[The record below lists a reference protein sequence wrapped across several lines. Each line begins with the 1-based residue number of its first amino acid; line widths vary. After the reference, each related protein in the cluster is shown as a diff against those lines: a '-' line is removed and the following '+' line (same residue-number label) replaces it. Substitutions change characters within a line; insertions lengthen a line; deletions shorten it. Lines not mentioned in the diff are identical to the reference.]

1 MQLKDQQFQEDIM
14 NKPLSLVTG
23 AAGFIG
29 SNLTD
34 YLVRQGHQVVCVDNE
49 SADNEKFHWN
59 DTTINVSADIT
70 DYKSMKNVF
79 TGVDYVFHLAA
90 ESRLQPAINNPIQ
103 AVQRNC
109 VGTTVMLQC
118 AREAGVK
125 RFIYSSTSSGYG
137 NNPYPNVETQ
147 PDDSL
152 NPYSASKV
160 AAEKFC
166 KMYTDL
172 YGLETVILRYFNVF
186 GNRSPSKGQYAPV
199 IGIFQRQRD
208 AGEPLTIVGDGSQ
221 RRDFVHVEDVA
232 RANYLASFM
241 PLKGCA
247 GQVFNVGS
255 GTCYTIKQIADS
267 ISDNQVYIPKR
278 DGEMD
283 TTFADITK
291 IGEVIGWKPEIDVL
305 DWIK

>member
-1 MQLKDQQFQEDIM
+1 M

-29 SNLTD
+29 SNLVD
-34 YLVRQGHQVVCVDNE
+34 YLLEQGHNVICVDNE

-59 DTTINVSADIT
+59 GKAWNVNADIT
-70 DYKSMKNVF
+70 DYKTMKNAF
-79 TGVDYVFHLAA
+79 TNVDYVFHLAA
-90 ESRLQPAINNPIQ
+90 ESRLQPAIENPIQ
-103 AVQRNC
+103 AVHRNC

-125 RFIYSSTSSGYG
+125 RFVYSSTSSGYG
-137 NNPYPNVETQ
+137 NNLYPNVETQ
-147 PDDSL
+147 PDDCL

-160 AAEKFC
+160 AGEKFC
-166 KMYTDL
+166 KMYYNL
-172 YGLETVILRYFNVF
+172 YGLETVVLRYFNVF
-186 GNRSPSKGQYAPV
+186 GHRSPQRGQYAPV

-232 RANYLASFM
+232 RANYLASLV
-241 PLKGCA
+241 PLKGHE
-247 GQVFNVGS
+247 GEVFNVGS
-255 GTCYTIKQIADS
+255 GNNYSIQEIADA
-267 ISDNQVYIPKR
+267 ISKNQVYINMR

-283 TTFADITK
+283 TTLADISR
-291 IGEVIGWKPEIDVL
+291 IGSIIGWKPEIDVL
-305 DWIK
+305 QWVKDQL